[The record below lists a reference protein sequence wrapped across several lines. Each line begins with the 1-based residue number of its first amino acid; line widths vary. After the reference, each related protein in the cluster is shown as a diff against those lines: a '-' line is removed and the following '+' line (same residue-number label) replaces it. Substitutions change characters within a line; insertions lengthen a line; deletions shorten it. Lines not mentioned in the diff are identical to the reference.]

1 LALHTT
7 ALQISGGIT
16 SNGVTFLQRIWIYF
30 VLLVLSPLFE
40 LVSCSGQG
48 VVLFCISFLLSGGGI
63 SDLFLGRLNRRR
75 RRRGGGRFDSSP
87 LVFGCSVLGFC
98 FYGLFLG
105 DSFLVI

>member
-1 LALHTT
+1 
-7 ALQISGGIT
+7 
-16 SNGVTFLQRIWIYF
+16 
-30 VLLVLSPLFE
+30 VLLIFSVFFE

-63 SDLFLGRLNRRR
+63 SDSFLGRLNRRR